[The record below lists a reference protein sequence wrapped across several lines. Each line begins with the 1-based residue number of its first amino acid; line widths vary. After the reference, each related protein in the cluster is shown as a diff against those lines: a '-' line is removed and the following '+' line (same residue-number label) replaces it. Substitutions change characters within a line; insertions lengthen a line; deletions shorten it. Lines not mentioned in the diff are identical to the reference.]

1 MTKWTPIPVKS
12 LSRSHLLAAVGGQV
26 EHEHGEEGDA
36 HAGDDE
42 VDGVEE
48 RLAPHRHVESD
59 VEVGLLAACVIPE
72 TVLEKFDSKRIH
84 SSTSTSIALTLCLHK
99 SF

>member
-1 MTKWTPIPVKS
+1 MRSGLFSCLFDALTP
-12 LSRSHLLAAVGGQV
+12 LLAAVGGQV

-36 HAGDDE
+36 HAGYDE

-59 VEVGLLAACVIPE
+59 VEVGLFAAGVIPE
-72 TVLEKFDSKRIH
+72 TM
-84 SSTSTSIALTLCLHK
+84 
-99 SF
+99 